1 MDQLKLVTNGRKT
14 DTRDFYSFKT
24 KKLLVPE
31 NEAPDLTTYNYLFE
45 EGEAAA
51 NTMELGKRLGLKPGQ
66 EYPGRKALE
75 QMLKE
80 FSESGNEHSHMPSY
94 LNMRHPKRVWDALT
108 GRYFIYPV
116 AGTIGGINYDRN
128 EQQ

>member
-1 MDQLKLVTNGRKT
+1 
-14 DTRDFYSFKT
+14 
-24 KKLLVPE
+24 
-31 NEAPDLTTYNYLFE
+31 
-45 EGEAAA
+45 
-51 NTMELGKRLGLKPGQ
+51 MELGKRLGLKPGQ

-108 GRYFIYPV
+108 GRYFIYPTAV
-116 AGTIGGINYDRN
+116 GTTLIGGANNDN
-128 EQQ
+128 DK

>member
-1 MDQLKLVTNGRKT
+1 MDIPIGGNLFEHIGRKT

-108 GRYFIYPV
+108 GRYIL
-116 AGTIGGINYDRN
+116 
-128 EQQ
+128 QQ